1 VSELNFNEKAKKILR
16 SKKSISVGLFDLDE
30 RYSLGK
36 KINVFCN
43 SMNAIYTFTV
53 INITLVRKTHWVV
66 HLK

>member
-1 VSELNFNEKAKKILR
+1 MSELNVNAKARKILK
-16 SKKSISVGLFDLDE
+16 SKGISVGLFDLDE
-30 RYSLGK
+30 RYSLGE

>member
-1 VSELNFNEKAKKILR
+1 MSELNFNAKAKKILR
-16 SKKSISVGLFDLDE
+16 SKSISVGLFDLDE

-36 KINVFCN
+36 KIDVFCN

-53 INITLVRKTHWVV
+53 INITLVRKTHWVI

>member
-1 VSELNFNEKAKKILR
+1 MSELNVNSKAKKILK
-16 SKKSISVGLFDLDE
+16 SKSISVGLFDLDQ
-30 RYSLGK
+30 RYGLGK

>member
-1 VSELNFNEKAKKILR
+1 VSELNFNEKEKKILR
-16 SKKSISVGLFDLDE
+16 IKSISVGLFDLDE